1 MALLLNAFRLA
12 LSAIARSKTR
22 SLLTVLGILI
32 GVMAVTIVSAL
43 ANGASAKIGGELDSF
58 AANALYVN
66 PQPTQSSGA
75 KGKVTGRLTEGDA
88 KAILREAVS
97 VSGVG
102 LWLSTQAQVVFQD
115 KNVLTSVIGTNRD
128 YFPIRKFKIARGE
141 LWQENDE
148 LLKTKV
154 LVIGD
159 TVAKN
164 LFGNEDPIGRTVR
177 VGRAPY
183 RIIGLLE
190 SRGSSSFGDD
200 QDDRVLMPAGSY
212 RARVAPTS
220 PGRVDLLIASATSE
234 HTVERAQR
242 QITEI
247 LRQRHRIPEGRDED
261 FTVNSQA
268 ETRQFQEGLFSTL
281 SMLLI
286 GCATI
291 SLLVGGIGVMNIM
304 LVSVAERTREI
315 GIRMSIGA
323 REGDILTQFL
333 VEAVVLSLIGGVLGA
348 LTGVAVSFAVGRA
361 IAFPLTPS
369 VSSVFVAA
377 GTSALIGLVFGLLP
391 ARRAAKLDPIEA
403 LRTD

>member
-1 MALLLNAFRLA
+1 MALFLNAFRLA
-12 LSAIARSKTR
+12 LSAIARNKTR
-22 SLLTVLGILI
+22 SILTVLGILI

-43 ANGASAKIGGELDSF
+43 ANGASNKIGGELDSF
-58 AANALYVN
+58 AANALYIN

-88 KAILREAVS
+88 KAIAREAVS

-102 LWLSTQAQVVFQD
+102 IWLSTQAQVVFQD
-115 KNVLTSVIGTNRD
+115 KNVLTTVIGTNRD
-128 YFPIRKFKIARGE
+128 YFPIRKFTIARGE
-141 LWQENDE
+141 MWLESDE

-154 LVIGD
+154 LIIGD
-159 TVAKN
+159 TVSKN
-164 LFGNEDPIGRTVR
+164 LFGTEDPIGRTVR

-200 QDDRVLMPAGSY
+200 QDDRILMPAGSY

-220 PGRVDLLIASATSE
+220 PGRVDLLIAGATSE
-234 HTVERAQR
+234 HTTDRAMR

-268 ETRQFQEGLFSTL
+268 EQRQFQQGIFSTL

-333 VEAVVLSLIGGVLGA
+333 VESVVLSSIGGVLGA
-348 LTGVAVSFAVGRA
+348 LLGVGASVGLGRA

-369 VSSVFVAA
+369 VSSVLIAA
-377 GTSALIGLVFGLLP
+377 GTSAAIGLVFGLVP